1 MSKKA
6 TAKQIPVEILDLV
19 RKEFNA
25 SEFAQKSRGTGKW
38 SFIPLLQKAL
48 FHFLD
53 THREKLPN
61 LVVQYPHGP
70 TEDLL
75 RRAFNLKSPPGATKS
90 LRDLLALYATN
101 LANDWNGIIKTQFDG
116 KYLSLMD
123 SDKPEVTETTAQPS
137 PQNIESFASKV
148 ADLLLEKLSA
158 KEIEVVKKQILEER
172 SQHDQGAAEVIEN
185 ILIPSVDDPEK
196 PEFPPKPFFTP
207 KFPASETR
215 RINVPGFSNV
225 WLKDESTNPGGTHKA
240 RMAWEV
246 LIKVKRYKIKEISLI
261 SSGSAAIA
269 IQHFFNLFGATT
281 VLKVLVDRR
290 IKPEIREALVKIGCK
305 VYETDLSQKPLT
317 GKEIKELTD
326 NQTGIDITYREI
338 LDRYSDNYYDW
349 LSYEILNESP
359 KHCFVP
365 FGTGDLF
372 INILI
377 IAEREYNNRIFK
389 HDPRFR
395 GNIDRINECNY
406 YGATSHNASTSL
418 DKLFSY
424 YLPSLKDYND
434 YLSSLMENARIGPH
448 SGILDVEEE
457 FVEEALEIARQ
468 QNIRC
473 EPSGIA
479 GLALLL
485 QTRND
490 IPPDDKILIVNTGL
504 TDYGLAD
511 RKSKQGHDGHE
522 GAQRTRRT

>member
-6 TAKQIPVEILDLV
+6 TAKQIPQEILDLV
-19 RKEFNA
+19 RKEFN
-25 SEFAQKSRGTGKW
+25 SSDFVFKSRGTGKW

-48 FHFLD
+48 LHFLETNKD
-53 THREKLPN
+53 DLPN
-61 LVVQYPHGP
+61 FILHYPHGP

-90 LRDLLALYATN
+90 LRDLLCLYATH
-101 LANDWNGIIKTQFDG
+101 LKYDWNGVIRSMFPE
-116 KYLSLMD
+116 KYTSLID
-123 SDKPEVTETTAQPS
+123 VDKPEAGETNPVGS
-137 PQNIESFASKV
+137 NIESFASQV
-148 ADLLLEKLSA
+148 ADILLEKLSA
-158 KEIEVVKKQILEER
+158 KEIEVMKKQILEER
-172 SQHDQGAAEVIEN
+172 SMGDASTSEVIEN
-185 ILIPSVDDPEK
+185 LFIPSVNDPDK
-196 PEFPPKPFFTP
+196 PEFPPRPFFTP
-207 KFPASETR
+207 KFPASQTR
-215 RINVPGFSNV
+215 RITVPGFSDV

-246 LIKVKRYKIKEISLI
+246 LIKAKRYNIKEISLV

-269 IQHFFNLFGATT
+269 IQHFFNLYGANTI
-281 VLKVLVDRR
+281 LKVLVDHR
-290 IKPEIREALVKIGCK
+290 IKPEIKASLVGIGCK
-305 VYETDLSQKPLT
+305 VYETDLSAKPLT

-326 NQTGIDITYREI
+326 NHNGIDITYREI

-359 KHCFVP
+359 SHCFIP

-372 INILI
+372 INVLI

-395 GNIDRINECNY
+395 GNMNVINKCNFF
-406 YGATSHNASTSL
+406 GATSHNPNTRL

-424 YLPSLKDYND
+424 YLPSLKEHND
-434 YLSSLMENARIGPH
+434 YLNSLIDNARIGSS

-457 FVEEALEIARQ
+457 FVEEALQLAQAQGIAS
-468 QNIRC
+468 

-490 IPPDDKILIVNTGL
+490 IPRDDKILIVNTGL
-504 TDYGLAD
+504 TDYKLASS
-511 RKSKQGHDGHE
+511 R
-522 GAQRTRRT
+522 